1 MTSPPRRYIRLRGKE
16 VCRAC
21 GHAGWCAKSEDE
33 SAAYC
38 QRLPSRYPAKGIGTG
53 WFHYFKDGHVAPLAS
68 PRMHADAPKL
78 SNAQLEDLAREYATG
93 VHPDRLAKLSDFL
106 SLSVESLRNLDIGW
120 DGKAWTF
127 PMRTP
132 DGKLTGFR
140 RRFPDGSK
148 KSLFGGKEGLFI
160 PKNVQNFAHLL
171 ICEGPTSLAALLDWG
186 FDAIGRPSCTGGT
199 EMVIAYL
206 KATGRRDVVIVGD
219 HDQEKKRPDGS
230 TFKPGQDGADK
241 LAPAIC
247 KLNKSTKVVIP
258 PRCNDCRDWKRS
270 GVSRAV
276 VDAVIRSANY
286 FRPA

>member
-1 MTSPPRRYIRLRGKE
+1 M
-16 VCRAC
+16 C
-21 GHAGWCAKSEDE
+21 GHAGWCTRSEDGT
-33 SAAYC
+33 AAYC
-38 QRLPSRYPAKGIGTG
+38 EHVKSAYPAKGIGTG
-53 WFHYFKDGHVAPLAS
+53 HFHYFKGDNPIS
-68 PRMHADAPKL
+68 PIEYRKALPDDPKL

-93 VHPDRLAKLSDFL
+93 VHPDRLAKISESL

-127 PMRTP
+127 PMRTH

-160 PKNVQNFAHLL
+160 PKNVRNLAHLL

-199 EMVIAYL
+199 EIVQAYL
-206 KATGRRDVVIVGD
+206 RATGRRDVVIIGD
-219 HDQEKKRPDGS
+219 HDEEKFRKDGS
-230 TFKPGQDGADK
+230 SFWPGQEGAEK
-241 LAPAIC
+241 LARDVC

-258 PRCNDCRDWKRS
+258 PRCNDCRDWKRL
-270 GVSRAV
+270 GASRAV

-286 FRPA
+286 FCPA